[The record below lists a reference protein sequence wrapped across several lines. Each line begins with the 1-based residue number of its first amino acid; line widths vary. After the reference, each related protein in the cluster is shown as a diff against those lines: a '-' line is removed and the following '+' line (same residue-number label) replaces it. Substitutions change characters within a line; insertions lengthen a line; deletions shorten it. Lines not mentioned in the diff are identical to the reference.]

1 MKEIIR
7 TQAQRSAP
15 SDIPFQDLPVTPA
28 YLIDEPGLIS
38 NLERLREFKAMSGA
52 KVLLA
57 QKAYS
62 AFSTYPLVSQYLD
75 GTCSSG
81 LYEAKLAHE
90 FMPEGEIEVFC
101 PAYKDDEFL
110 ELFEIAD
117 TLIFNSFKQL
127 ERYRTWLRANKPA
140 EEGPRL
146 GLRINPEVSSVE
158 TDIYNPAG
166 PKSRLGITFRNFV
179 QGVEA
184 FGLEG
189 ITGLHFHVLCEE
201 NADSLKLVWDSFRER
216 FGAYLDQMDWLNMG
230 GGHHITRADYDLDL
244 AAEIVQEARRDFDL
258 EVYMEPG
265 EAIPLDAGYL
275 VTDVIDTM
283 YNEMPIALLDT
294 SAVCHMPDVLEMPY
308 RPRAFVWDAPPDG
321 PEPYRL
327 ASESGEHLTRLGGP
341 TCLAGD
347 IVGDY
352 DFGREIVA
360 GDRLVFCD
368 MAIYTMVK
376 TNTFNGMPLPVIYLW
391 DGHELKCVKQF
402 GYEDFKMRLS

>member
-1 MKEIIR
+1 MKRIIR

-15 SDIPFQDLPVTPA
+15 RDIPFDKLPVTPA

-38 NLERLREFKAMSGA
+38 NLERLVEFKEMSGA
-52 KVLLA
+52 KILLA

-62 AFSTYPLVSQYLD
+62 AFSTYPLISQYLD

-81 LYEAKLAHE
+81 LFEAKLAHE
-90 FMPEGEIEVFC
+90 FMPEGELEVFC
-101 PAYKDDEFL
+101 PAYKDSEFP

-117 TLIFNSFKQL
+117 TLIFNSFRQL
-127 ERYRTWLRANKPA
+127 ERYRAWLKSTGKT
-140 EEGPRL
+140 EKGPRL

-166 PKSRLGITFRNFV
+166 PYSRLGMTYKNFI

-184 FGLEG
+184 FGLDG
-189 ITGLHFHVLCEE
+189 ISGLHFHVLCEE
-201 NADSLKLVWDSFRER
+201 NADSLELVWNSFRER
-216 FGAYLDQMDWLNMG
+216 FEPFLKQMDWLNMG
-230 GGHHITRADYDLDL
+230 GGHHITRADYDLEL
-244 AAEIVQEARRDFDL
+244 AATIVRDAKESFGL
-258 EVYMEPG
+258 EVYLEPG

-275 VTDVIDTM
+275 VTEVIDTM

-308 RPRAFVWDAPPDG
+308 RPRAFVWEEPQDG

-327 ASESGEHLTRLGGP
+327 AEENGDYVTRLGGP

-352 DFGREIVA
+352 DFGREIEA

-376 TNTFNGMPLPVIYLW
+376 TNTFNGMPLPAIYLW
-391 DGHELKCVKQF
+391 NGEELKCVKQF

>member
-1 MKEIIR
+1 MKQIIR

-15 SDIPFQDLPVTPA
+15 RDIPFRDLPVTPA
-28 YLIDEPGLIS
+28 YLIDEPGLLS
-38 NLERLREFKAMSGA
+38 NLERLREFKEMSGA

-62 AFSTYPLVSQYLD
+62 SFTTYPLISQYLD

-81 LYEAKLAHE
+81 LFEAKLAHE

-101 PAYKDDEFL
+101 PAYKDSEFP

-127 ERYRTWLRANKPA
+127 ERYRTWLSLAKKSTK
-140 EEGPRL
+140 GPRL

-166 PKSRLGITFRNFV
+166 PYSRLGMTYKNFV
-179 QGVEA
+179 KGVEE
-184 FGLEG
+184 FGLDG
-189 ITGLHFHVLCEE
+189 ISGLHFHVLCEE
-201 NADSLKLVWDSFRER
+201 NADSLELVWLSFRER
-216 FGAYLDQMDWLNMG
+216 FGTYLKEMEWLNMG
-230 GGHHITRADYDLDL
+230 GGHHITRADYDLQL
-244 AAEIVQEARRDFDL
+244 AADIVLDAKERFDVD
-258 EVYMEPG
+258 VYLEPG
-265 EAIPLDAGYL
+265 EAIALDAGYL
-275 VTDVIDTM
+275 VTEVIDTM

-308 RPRAFVWDAPPDG
+308 RPRAFVLEEPQDG
-321 PEPYRL
+321 PEPYSL
-327 ASESGEHLTRLGGP
+327 AEESGKNLTRLGGP

-376 TNTFNGMPLPVIYLW
+376 TNTFNGMPLPAIYVW
-391 DGHELKCVKQF
+391 DGEELNCVKQF
-402 GYEDFKMRLS
+402 GYEDFKMRLG